1 MPTILREGPYRFYF
15 VSADRDEPPH
25 IHVRRDDGLAK
36 FWLTPEVVLQGSSN
50 FGRSEVRRIQAI
62 VENNQSM
69 FVRRSD
75 GYFNR

>member
-62 VENNQSM
+62 VENHQAF
-69 FVRRSD
+69 FVRRWD

>member
-62 VENNQSM
+62 VEYHQAL
-69 FVRRSD
+69 FVRRWD
-75 GYFNR
+75 GYFSR